1 MKIQPINIYRLAQVF
16 IKYRYFD
23 DEKSPTEAYGV
34 LMEVF
39 ETLSAKSKEDL
50 MRYYRI
56 LTAIKMPTAESNGDG
71 GQNGE

>member
-16 IKYRYFD
+16 VKYRYFD

-39 ETLSAKSKEDL
+39 KTLPAKSKEDL
-50 MRYYRI
+50 MRYYTI
-56 LTAIKMPTAESNGDG
+56 LTVAKMPTAESNGDG